1 MKQTQAL
8 EILKTGVNVF
18 LTGQAGSGKTYILN
32 QYVKYA
38 REKGK
43 SVSVTATT
51 GIAATHLNGLTI
63 HSWSG
68 LGVKE
73 KLYPSDFEALLKK
86 RHLRR
91 NIIEADILIIDEI
104 SMLHARQLDLV
115 NQICQAFRQNLKP
128 FGGLQVIL
136 TGDFFQLPPVVKG
149 EDKAEWA
156 LQAEVWS
163 LLDMRTCYLDEQY
176 RQDDQSLVA
185 VLNEIRQNSLS
196 VSGRAALLG
205 RLNFEFEEAIFLT
218 KLYTHNIDVDAIN
231 DHELQKLAGTAK
243 AYRMQNKGNQT
254 LAEILQKGCLAP
266 ARLLLKPGA
275 KVMFVKNNFELGVVN
290 GTVGEVVDF
299 DEDNYPVV
307 VTNKDEVVVARPD
320 VWVIEEDGKIRAEIK
335 QIPLRLAWAI
345 TVHKSQ
351 GLSLDAAEIDLSK
364 AFTPGMGYVALSR
377 VRSLAG
383 LRLLGFNELALK
395 VDENI
400 LQWDDKFRNWSEE
413 TEKWWSNLSADERKR
428 SQEIFFQEYTDRPK
442 KGRKKENNKE
452 KTRKLLAQK
461 MKVAEI
467 AKELG
472 LTERTIVGHIEKL
485 LAAGENIDIEY
496 LLPPKWEREEIITAF
511 QDQGDDYLAPVYEIL
526 GGIYSYEILKLVRA
540 WLRKVNHRQ
549 P

>member
-400 LQWDDKFRNWSEE
+400 LQWDDKFRNWSDE